1 MIDRGSLM
9 NGKNINDLK
18 GSYVFTYLFESTIS
32 DFYNLDNEGKKRLAE
47 RYDKEFSEFFNMPRA
62 NIKFEE
68 KEIYDDSKTIYLGR
82 LEDMESGFE
91 FMFRY
96 FFAKR
101 QQYQKICVDQNDQK
115 DFQEEDFL
123 CIKQAFEKSPITG
136 RGTYK
141 SYESGLV
148 GYLLNYNKVDAILYA
163 YEELAHILGVI
174 DTDRTYKNTSFI
186 GQYKALR
193 SLNSLKKT
201 EDKMMRFM
209 SRLLTDEKYRN
220 RLINRYQKNYAF
232 ICDEYDFLDGIVNK
246 MISTDANDDKRFAL
260 LCMNEKVWK
269 NLDALQRMIAV
280 ATCNEFI
287 EEVLR
292 CDKSTCVGFVK
303 GKNNFEFKD
312 SECIFVGDPMKES
325 PYDILRTLIYAQ
337 SFNKNRE
344 NIDKLNEEE
353 RKIMLD
359 EYLKCKEKFEETK
372 DYSSI
377 KDYEFIECVRETA
390 DELLKNSYKY
400 ISNNLK
406 ISGKKIPLNI
416 SKEEFT
422 RDMYSGINPRR

>member
-47 RYDKEFSEFFNMPRA
+47 RYDKEFSEFFNMPKA

-148 GYLLNYNKVDAILYA
+148 
-163 YEELAHILGVI
+163 VI
-174 DTDRTYKNTSFI
+174 K
-186 GQYKALR
+186 
-193 SLNSLKKT
+193 
-201 EDKMMRFM
+201 
-209 SRLLTDEKYRN
+209 
-220 RLINRYQKNYAF
+220 
-232 ICDEYDFLDGIVNK
+232 
-246 MISTDANDDKRFAL
+246 
-260 LCMNEKVWK
+260 
-269 NLDALQRMIAV
+269 
-280 ATCNEFI
+280 
-287 EEVLR
+287 
-292 CDKSTCVGFVK
+292 
-303 GKNNFEFKD
+303 
-312 SECIFVGDPMKES
+312 
-325 PYDILRTLIYAQ
+325 
-337 SFNKNRE
+337 
-344 NIDKLNEEE
+344 
-353 RKIMLD
+353 
-359 EYLKCKEKFEETK
+359 
-372 DYSSI
+372 
-377 KDYEFIECVRETA
+377 
-390 DELLKNSYKY
+390 
-400 ISNNLK
+400 
-406 ISGKKIPLNI
+406 
-416 SKEEFT
+416 
-422 RDMYSGINPRR
+422 